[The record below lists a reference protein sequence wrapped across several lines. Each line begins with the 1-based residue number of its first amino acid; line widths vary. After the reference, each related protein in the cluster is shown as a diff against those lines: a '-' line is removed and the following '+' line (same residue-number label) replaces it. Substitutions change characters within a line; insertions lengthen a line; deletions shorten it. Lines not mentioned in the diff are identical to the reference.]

1 MNLLISLNGS
11 ALNGG
16 NFSMNDK
23 VKKVLKDWFTEVN
36 NETFDV
42 TKALAVVSVISGIG
56 LAIFAVVSKGQAFNY
71 QDYGMGT
78 AALFAG
84 VGVALGMKKDS

>member
-1 MNLLISLNGS
+1 
-11 ALNGG
+11 
-16 NFSMNDK
+16 
-23 VKKVLKDWFTEVN
+23 
-36 NETFDV
+36 
-42 TKALAVVSVISGIG
+42 

>member
-1 MNLLISLNGS
+1 MEKI
-11 ALNGG
+11 
-16 NFSMNDK
+16 
-23 VKKVLKDWFTEVN
+23 KKILKDWFTEVN
-36 NETFDV
+36 NETFDI
-42 TKALAVVSVISGIG
+42 TKALAVVSILSGVC
-56 LAIFAVVSKGQAFNY
+56 LAIFSVILKGQVFNY

>member
-1 MNLLISLNGS
+1 MEK
-11 ALNGG
+11 
-16 NFSMNDK
+16 M
-23 VKKVLKDWFTEVN
+23 KKVIKDWFTEVDN
-36 NETFDV
+36 NTFDI
-42 TKALAVVSVISGIG
+42 TKALAVVSILSGVS
-56 LAIFAVVSKGQAFNY
+56 LAIFAVVLKGQVFNY